1 MLIVQEVYF
10 NLNIDPQ
17 PNRRVEALSCLC
29 FKGAVC
35 RNLCYQ
41 QIIKI
46 MSRNIIYDIFVSL
59 PPAFGTLILLR
70 SKAALLAVKTTLTLG
85 QCSELTIQTA
95 TCTAN

>member
-1 MLIVQEVYF
+1 
-10 NLNIDPQ
+10 
-17 PNRRVEALSCLC
+17 
-29 FKGAVC
+29 
-35 RNLCYQ
+35 
-41 QIIKI
+41 
-46 MSRNIIYDIFVSL
+46 MSRNISYVIFVSL